1 MHVTKET
8 ANLMLT
14 LKEGGANVALC
25 ASNPLSTKDSV
36 AAYLAEN
43 DIEVHAV
50 WGVSN
55 EEFFKHLNSVLDTEP
70 DITMDDGAD
79 LVSLLHTERTDIP
92 IMGSMEETTTGVIRL
107 KSMEKNNK
115 LRFPV
120 VAVNDSDTK
129 HLFDNRFGT
138 GQSAMDGVVRATDLL
153 IAGLNVVVIGFGDC
167 GKGVAERAYGMGAK
181 VTVVEPDS
189 VRALEALMHGY
200 EVKTSL
206 NAAKIAD
213 VIISVTGNLHAL
225 DKQHFDV
232 MKDGVALANAGHFD
246 VEINLEALKNESTKV
261 ERVREHVESYKYKD
275 KEILVLA
282 EGRLVNL
289 AAATGHPASVMDMS
303 FANQALASE
312 WIKDN
317 HKKLESKVYTL
328 PKKVDIKIADIEIK
342 ESFQKL
348 KVDID
353 QTDKHD
359 IEVEA
364 FSLVREAA
372 KRTINERHY
381 DVQLFGGLVLL
392 RNKIAEMKTGEGK
405 TLVSTLPISLMSLYG
420 KGVHVVTVNDYL
432 AKRDAEWMK
441 PIYNF
446 LQKQT
451 SYII

>member
-1 MHVTKET
+1 MSTIKDKNLSAVGQQEVDWAARQMKVLEEIKTEFSSNKPLNGLNIGACMHVTKET

-14 LKEGGANVALC
+14 LKAAGANVALC

-43 DIEVHAV
+43 DVEVHAV
-50 WGVSN
+50 HGVSN
-55 EEFFKHLNSVLDTEP
+55 DEFFTHLNSVLDTKP

-79 LVSLLHTERTDIP
+79 LVTLLLTDRSDLP
-92 IMGSMEETTTGVIRL
+92 VMGSMEETTTGVIRL

-153 IAGLNVVVIGFGDC
+153 IAGLDVVVIGFGDC

-181 VTVVEPDS
+181 VTVVEPNS

-200 EVKTSL
+200 EVKSSV

-213 VIISVTGNLHAL
+213 VIVSVTGNMHAL
-225 DKQHFDV
+225 DKKHFDV
-232 MKDGVALANAGHFD
+232 MKDGVVLANAGHFD
-246 VEINLEALKNESTKV
+246 VEINLEALKQDSAEV
-261 ERVREHVESYKYKD
+261 HRVRDHVESYLYD
-275 KEILVLA
+275 GKEILVLA

-303 FANQALASE
+303 FANQALAAE

-317 HKKLESKVYTL
+317 HEDLEPKVYTL
-328 PKKVDIKIADIEIK
+328 PNEVDLKIAATKLGLMGGELEILTKEQIE
-342 ESFQKL
+342 
-348 KVDID
+348 
-353 QTDKHD
+353 
-359 IEVEA
+359 
-364 FSLVREAA
+364 
-372 KRTINERHY
+372 
-381 DVQLFGGLVLL
+381 
-392 RNKIAEMKTGEGK
+392 
-405 TLVSTLPISLMSLYG
+405 
-420 KGVHVVTVNDYL
+420 YL
-432 AKRDAEWMK
+432 DSWEHG
-441 PIYNF
+441 
-446 LQKQT
+446 T
-451 SYII
+451 S

>member
-1 MHVTKET
+1 MSTIKDKNLAVGGQQEVDWAARQMKVLEEIKTEFSSNKPLNGLNIGACMHVTKET

-14 LKEGGANVALC
+14 LKAAGANVALC

-43 DIEVHAV
+43 DVEVHAV
-50 WGVSN
+50 HGVSN
-55 EEFFKHLNSVLDTEP
+55 DEFFKHLNSVLDTKP

-79 LVSLLHTERTDIP
+79 LVTLLLTDRSDIP
-92 IMGSMEETTTGVIRL
+92 VMGSMEETTTGVIRL

-153 IAGLNVVVIGFGDC
+153 IAGLDVVVIGFGDC

-181 VTVVEPDS
+181 VTVVEPNS

-200 EVKTSL
+200 EVKSSV

-213 VIISVTGNLHAL
+213 VIVSVTGNMHAL
-225 DKQHFDV
+225 DKKHFDV
-232 MKDGVALANAGHFD
+232 MKDGVVLANAGHFD
-246 VEINLEALKNESTKV
+246 VEINLEALKQDSAEV
-261 ERVREHVESYKYKD
+261 HRVRDHVESYLYD
-275 KEILVLA
+275 GKEILVLA

-303 FANQALASE
+303 FANQALAAE

-317 HKKLESKVYTL
+317 HEDLEPKVYTL
-328 PKKVDIKIADIEIK
+328 PNEVDLKIAATKLGLMGGELEILTKEQIE
-342 ESFQKL
+342 
-348 KVDID
+348 
-353 QTDKHD
+353 
-359 IEVEA
+359 
-364 FSLVREAA
+364 
-372 KRTINERHY
+372 
-381 DVQLFGGLVLL
+381 
-392 RNKIAEMKTGEGK
+392 
-405 TLVSTLPISLMSLYG
+405 
-420 KGVHVVTVNDYL
+420 YL
-432 AKRDAEWMK
+432 DSWEHG
-441 PIYNF
+441 
-446 LQKQT
+446 T
-451 SYII
+451 S

>member
-1 MHVTKET
+1 MSTIKDIKLADIGQQEVDWAARQMKVLDEIKSDFMKNKPLEGLNIGACMHVTKET

-14 LKEGGANVALC
+14 LKSAGANVSLC

-36 AAYLAEN
+36 AAYLSEN
-43 DIEVHAV
+43 DVEVHAV
-50 WGVSN
+50 HGVSN
-55 EEFFKHLNSVLDTEP
+55 DDFFKHLNSVLDTKP

-79 LVSLLHTERTDIP
+79 LVSLLHTERSYIP
-92 IMGSMEETTTGVIRL
+92 VMGSMEETTTGVIRL

-153 IAGLNVVVIGFGDC
+153 IAGLDVVVIGFGDC

-181 VTVVEPDS
+181 VTIVEPNS

-200 EVKTSL
+200 EVKTSI

-213 VIISVTGNLHAL
+213 VIVSVTGNMHAL

-246 VEINLEALKNESTKV
+246 VEINLNALKENSSQV
-261 ERVREHVESYKYKD
+261 DRVREHVESYKYNG

-303 FANQALASE
+303 FANQALAAE

-317 HKKLESKVYTL
+317 YKQLEPKVYTL
-328 PKKVDIKIADIEIK
+328 PSEVDLKIAATKLELMGGELEILTK
-342 ESFQKL
+342 EQ
-348 KVDID
+348 I
-353 QTDKHD
+353 
-359 IEVEA
+359 
-364 FSLVREAA
+364 
-372 KRTINERHY
+372 
-381 DVQLFGGLVLL
+381 
-392 RNKIAEMKTGEGK
+392 
-405 TLVSTLPISLMSLYG
+405 
-420 KGVHVVTVNDYL
+420 DYL
-432 AKRDAEWMK
+432 DSWEHG
-441 PIYNF
+441 
-446 LQKQT
+446 T
-451 SYII
+451 S

>member
-1 MHVTKET
+1 MSTIKDIKLANIGQQEVDWAARQMKVLDEIKSDFMKNKPLEGLNIGACMHVTKET

-14 LKEGGANVALC
+14 LKAAGANVSLC

-36 AAYLAEN
+36 AAYLSEN
-43 DIEVHAV
+43 DVEVHAV
-50 WGVSN
+50 HGVSN
-55 EEFFKHLNSVLDTEP
+55 DDFFKHLNSVLDTKP

-79 LVSLLHTERTDIP
+79 LVSLLHTERSDIP
-92 IMGSMEETTTGVIRL
+92 VMGSMEETTTGVIRL

-153 IAGLNVVVIGFGDC
+153 IAGLDVVVIGFGDC

-181 VTVVEPDS
+181 VTIVEPNS

-200 EVKTSL
+200 EVKTSI

-213 VIISVTGNLHAL
+213 VIVSVTGNMHAL

-246 VEINLEALKNESTKV
+246 VEINLNALKENSSQV
-261 ERVREHVESYKYKD
+261 DRVREHVESYKYNG

-303 FANQALASE
+303 FANQALAAE
-312 WIKDN
+312 WIKN
-317 HKKLESKVYTL
+317 NYKQLEPKVYTL
-328 PKKVDIKIADIEIK
+328 PSEVDLKIAATKLELMGGELEILTK
-342 ESFQKL
+342 EQ
-348 KVDID
+348 I
-353 QTDKHD
+353 
-359 IEVEA
+359 
-364 FSLVREAA
+364 
-372 KRTINERHY
+372 
-381 DVQLFGGLVLL
+381 
-392 RNKIAEMKTGEGK
+392 
-405 TLVSTLPISLMSLYG
+405 
-420 KGVHVVTVNDYL
+420 DYL
-432 AKRDAEWMK
+432 DSWEHG
-441 PIYNF
+441 
-446 LQKQT
+446 T
-451 SYII
+451 S

>member
-1 MHVTKET
+1 MSSIKDAKLAHEGNQEVDWAARQMKVLEDIKTEFSQNKPLDGLNIGACMHVTKET

-14 LKEGGANVALC
+14 LKAAGANVALC

-43 DIEVHAV
+43 DVEVHAIH
-50 WGVSN
+50 GVSN
-55 EEFFKHLNSVLDTEP
+55 DEFFTHLNAVLDTKP

-79 LVSLLHTERTDIP
+79 LVSLLHTDRSDLP
-92 IMGSMEETTTGVIRL
+92 VMGSMEETTTGVIRL

-181 VTVVEPDS
+181 VTVVEPNS

-200 EVKTSL
+200 EVKTSI

-213 VIISVTGNLHAL
+213 VIVSVTGNKHAL

-246 VEINLEALKNESTKV
+246 VEINLSALKEHSSQV
-261 ERVREHVESYKYKD
+261 DRVREHVESYKYNG
-275 KEILVLA
+275 KEILILA

-303 FANQALASE
+303 FANQALAAE

-317 HKKLESKVYTL
+317 YKELEPKVYTL
-328 PKKVDIKIADIEIK
+328 PSEVDLKIAATKLELMGGELEILTK
-342 ESFQKL
+342 EQ
-348 KVDID
+348 I
-353 QTDKHD
+353 
-359 IEVEA
+359 
-364 FSLVREAA
+364 
-372 KRTINERHY
+372 
-381 DVQLFGGLVLL
+381 
-392 RNKIAEMKTGEGK
+392 
-405 TLVSTLPISLMSLYG
+405 
-420 KGVHVVTVNDYL
+420 DYL
-432 AKRDAEWMK
+432 DSWEHG
-441 PIYNF
+441 
-446 LQKQT
+446 T
-451 SYII
+451 S

>member
-1 MHVTKET
+1 MSSIKDTKLAQEGSQEVDWAARQMKVLEDIKTEFSQSKPLEGLNIGACMHVTKET

-14 LKEGGANVALC
+14 LKAAGANVALC

-36 AAYLAEN
+36 AAFLAES
-43 DIEVHAV
+43 DVEVHAIH
-50 WGVSN
+50 GVSN
-55 EEFFKHLNSVLDTEP
+55 DEFFTHLNAVLDTKP

-79 LVSLLHTERTDIP
+79 LVSLLHTERADLP
-92 IMGSMEETTTGVIRL
+92 VMGSMEETTTGVIRL

-181 VTVVEPDS
+181 VTVVEPNS

-200 EVKTSL
+200 EVKTSI

-213 VIISVTGNLHAL
+213 VIISVTGNMHAL

-246 VEINLEALKNESTKV
+246 VEINLAALKENSTQV
-261 ERVREHVESYKYKD
+261 DRVREHVESYKYD
-275 KEILVLA
+275 GKEILILA

-303 FANQALASE
+303 FANQALAAE

-317 HKKLESKVYTL
+317 YKELEPKVYTL
-328 PKKVDIKIADIEIK
+328 PSEVDLKIAATKLGLMGGELEILT
-342 ESFQKL
+342 EEQ
-348 KVDID
+348 V
-353 QTDKHD
+353 
-359 IEVEA
+359 
-364 FSLVREAA
+364 
-372 KRTINERHY
+372 
-381 DVQLFGGLVLL
+381 
-392 RNKIAEMKTGEGK
+392 
-405 TLVSTLPISLMSLYG
+405 
-420 KGVHVVTVNDYL
+420 DYL
-432 AKRDAEWMK
+432 DSWEHG
-441 PIYNF
+441 
-446 LQKQT
+446 T
-451 SYII
+451 S

>member
-1 MHVTKET
+1 MSTIKDKNLSAVGQQEVDWAARQMKVLEEIKTEFSSNKPLNGLNIGACMHVTKET

-14 LKEGGANVALC
+14 LKAAGANVALC

-43 DIEVHAV
+43 DVEVHAV
-50 WGVSN
+50 HGVSN
-55 EEFFKHLNSVLDTEP
+55 DEFFKHLNSVLDTKP

-79 LVSLLHTERTDIP
+79 LVTLLLTDRSDIP
-92 IMGSMEETTTGVIRL
+92 VMGSMEETTTGVIRL

-153 IAGLNVVVIGFGDC
+153 IAGLDVVVIGFGDC

-181 VTVVEPDS
+181 VTVVEPNS

-200 EVKTSL
+200 EVKSSV

-213 VIISVTGNLHAL
+213 VIVSVTGNMHAL
-225 DKQHFDV
+225 DKKHFDV
-232 MKDGVALANAGHFD
+232 MKDGVVLANAGHFD
-246 VEINLEALKNESTKV
+246 VEINLEALKQDSAEV
-261 ERVREHVESYKYKD
+261 HRVRDHVESYLYD
-275 KEILVLA
+275 GKEILVLA

-303 FANQALASE
+303 FANQALAAE

-317 HKKLESKVYTL
+317 HEDLEPKVYTL
-328 PKKVDIKIADIEIK
+328 PNEVDLKIAATKLGLMGGELEILTKEQIE
-342 ESFQKL
+342 
-348 KVDID
+348 
-353 QTDKHD
+353 
-359 IEVEA
+359 
-364 FSLVREAA
+364 
-372 KRTINERHY
+372 
-381 DVQLFGGLVLL
+381 
-392 RNKIAEMKTGEGK
+392 
-405 TLVSTLPISLMSLYG
+405 
-420 KGVHVVTVNDYL
+420 YL
-432 AKRDAEWMK
+432 DSWEHGT
-441 PIYNF
+441 N
-446 LQKQT
+446 
-451 SYII
+451 

>member
-1 MHVTKET
+1 MSTIKDSKLSDLGQEEIAWAARQMLVLDEIKKDFNKRKPLEGLKIGACMHVTKET

-14 LKEGGANVALC
+14 LKSGGAKVALC
-25 ASNPLSTKDSV
+25 ASNPLSTNDSV
-36 AAYLAEN
+36 AAYLAKN
-43 DIEVHAV
+43 DIETHAIR
-50 WGVSN
+50 GVSN
-55 EEFFKHLNSVLDTEP
+55 DEFFQHLNSVIDTRP

-79 LVSLLHTERTDIP
+79 LVSLLHTDRVDIP
-92 IMGSMEETTTGVIRL
+92 VLGSMEETTTGVIRL

-153 IAGLNVVVIGFGDC
+153 IAGLNVVIMGFGDC

-181 VTVVEPDS
+181 VTVVEPNS

-200 EVKTSL
+200 EVKSSI

-213 VIISVTGNLHAL
+213 VIISVTGNMHAL
-225 DKQHFDV
+225 DEKHFEV
-232 MKDGVALANAGHFD
+232 MKDGVVLANAGHFD
-246 VEINLEALKNESTKV
+246 VEINLEVLKKESKEV
-261 ERVREHVESYKYKD
+261 IKVRESVESYKYKN

-317 HKKLESKVYTL
+317 HKDLEPKVYTL
-328 PKKVDIKIADIEIK
+328 PKEVDIKIAATKLNLMGGELEILSDAQIK
-342 ESFQKL
+342 
-348 KVDID
+348 
-353 QTDKHD
+353 
-359 IEVEA
+359 
-364 FSLVREAA
+364 
-372 KRTINERHY
+372 
-381 DVQLFGGLVLL
+381 
-392 RNKIAEMKTGEGK
+392 
-405 TLVSTLPISLMSLYG
+405 
-420 KGVHVVTVNDYL
+420 YL
-432 AKRDAEWMK
+432 DSWEHG
-441 PIYNF
+441 
-446 LQKQT
+446 T
-451 SYII
+451 S

>member
-1 MHVTKET
+1 MKVLEDIKTEFSQSKPLEGLNIGACMHVTKET

-14 LKEGGANVALC
+14 LKAAGANVALC

-36 AAYLAEN
+36 AAFLAES
-43 DIEVHAV
+43 DVEVHAIH
-50 WGVSN
+50 GVSN
-55 EEFFKHLNSVLDTEP
+55 DEFFTHLNAVLDTKP

-79 LVSLLHTERTDIP
+79 LVSLLHTERADLP
-92 IMGSMEETTTGVIRL
+92 VMGSMEETTTGVIRL

-181 VTVVEPDS
+181 VTVVEPNS

-200 EVKTSL
+200 EVKTSI

-213 VIISVTGNLHAL
+213 VIISVTGNMHAL

-246 VEINLEALKNESTKV
+246 VEINLAALKENSTQV
-261 ERVREHVESYKYKD
+261 DRVREHVESYKYD
-275 KEILVLA
+275 GKEILILA

-303 FANQALASE
+303 FANQALAAE

-317 HKKLESKVYTL
+317 YKELEPKVYTL
-328 PKKVDIKIADIEIK
+328 PSEVDLKIACNE
-342 ESFQKL
+342 
-348 KVDID
+348 
-353 QTDKHD
+353 T
-359 IEVEA
+359 
-364 FSLVREAA
+364 
-372 KRTINERHY
+372 RTHGRRI
-381 DVQLFGGLVLL
+381 
-392 RNKIAEMKTGEGK
+392 RN
-405 TLVSTLPISLMSLYG
+405 S
-420 KGVHVVTVNDYL
+420 H
-432 AKRDAEWMK
+432 
-441 PIYNF
+441 
-446 LQKQT
+446 
-451 SYII
+451 

>member
-1 MHVTKET
+1 MSTIKDIKLADVGQQEVDWAARQMKVLNEIKSDFMKNKPLEGLNIGACMHVTKET

-14 LKEGGANVALC
+14 LKAAGANVSLC

-36 AAYLAEN
+36 AAYLSEN
-43 DIEVHAV
+43 DVEVHAV
-50 WGVSN
+50 HGVSN
-55 EEFFKHLNSVLDTEP
+55 DDFFKHLNSVLDTKP

-79 LVSLLHTERTDIP
+79 LVSLLHTERSDIP
-92 IMGSMEETTTGVIRL
+92 VMGSMEETTTGVIRL

-153 IAGLNVVVIGFGDC
+153 IAGLDVVVIGFGDC

-181 VTVVEPDS
+181 VTIVEPNS

-200 EVKTSL
+200 EVKTSI

-213 VIISVTGNLHAL
+213 VIVSVTGNMHAL

-246 VEINLEALKNESTKV
+246 VEINLNALKENSSQV
-261 ERVREHVESYKYKD
+261 DRVREHVESYKYNG

-303 FANQALASE
+303 FANQALAAE

-317 HKKLESKVYTL
+317 YKELEPKVYTL
-328 PKKVDIKIADIEIK
+328 PSEVDLKIAATKLELMGGELEILTK
-342 ESFQKL
+342 EQ
-348 KVDID
+348 I
-353 QTDKHD
+353 
-359 IEVEA
+359 
-364 FSLVREAA
+364 
-372 KRTINERHY
+372 
-381 DVQLFGGLVLL
+381 
-392 RNKIAEMKTGEGK
+392 
-405 TLVSTLPISLMSLYG
+405 
-420 KGVHVVTVNDYL
+420 DYL
-432 AKRDAEWMK
+432 DSWEHG
-441 PIYNF
+441 
-446 LQKQT
+446 T
-451 SYII
+451 S

>member
-1 MHVTKET
+1 MSTIKDIKLADVGQQEVDWAARQMKVLDEIKSDFMKNKPLEGLNIGACMHVTKET

-14 LKEGGANVALC
+14 LKSAGANVSLC

-36 AAYLAEN
+36 AAYLSEN
-43 DIEVHAV
+43 DVEVHAV
-50 WGVSN
+50 HGVSN
-55 EEFFKHLNSVLDTEP
+55 DDFFKHLNSVLDSKP

-79 LVSLLHTERTDIP
+79 LVSLLHTERSDIP
-92 IMGSMEETTTGVIRL
+92 VMGSMEETTTGVIRL

-153 IAGLNVVVIGFGDC
+153 IAGLDVVVIGFGDC

-181 VTVVEPDS
+181 VTIVEPNS

-200 EVKTSL
+200 EVKTSI

-213 VIISVTGNLHAL
+213 VIVSVTGNMHAL

-246 VEINLEALKNESTKV
+246 VEINLNALKENSSQV
-261 ERVREHVESYKYKD
+261 DRVREHVESYKYNG

-303 FANQALASE
+303 FANQALAAE
-312 WIKDN
+312 WIKN
-317 HKKLESKVYTL
+317 NYKQLEPKVYTL
-328 PKKVDIKIADIEIK
+328 PSEVDLKIAATKLELMGGELEILTK
-342 ESFQKL
+342 EQ
-348 KVDID
+348 I
-353 QTDKHD
+353 
-359 IEVEA
+359 
-364 FSLVREAA
+364 
-372 KRTINERHY
+372 
-381 DVQLFGGLVLL
+381 
-392 RNKIAEMKTGEGK
+392 
-405 TLVSTLPISLMSLYG
+405 
-420 KGVHVVTVNDYL
+420 DYL
-432 AKRDAEWMK
+432 DSWEHG
-441 PIYNF
+441 
-446 LQKQT
+446 T
-451 SYII
+451 S

>member
-1 MHVTKET
+1 MSSIKDSKLAHEGNQEVDWAARQMKVLEDIKTEFSQNKPLDGLNIGACMHVTKET

-14 LKEGGANVALC
+14 LKAAGANVALC

-43 DIEVHAV
+43 DVEVHAIH
-50 WGVSN
+50 GVSN
-55 EEFFKHLNSVLDTEP
+55 DEFFKHLNAVIDTKP

-79 LVSLLHTERTDIP
+79 LVSLLHTDRADLP
-92 IMGSMEETTTGVIRL
+92 VMGSMEETTTGVIRL

-181 VTVVEPDS
+181 VTVVEPNS

-200 EVKTSL
+200 EVKTSI

-213 VIISVTGNLHAL
+213 VIVSVTGNMHAL

-246 VEINLEALKNESTKV
+246 VEINLPALKEHSSQV
-261 ERVREHVESYKYKD
+261 DRVREHVESYKYNG
-275 KEILVLA
+275 KEILILA

-303 FANQALASE
+303 FANQALAAE

-317 HKKLESKVYTL
+317 YKELEPKVYTL
-328 PKKVDIKIADIEIK
+328 PSEVDLKIAATKLELMGGELEILTK
-342 ESFQKL
+342 EQ
-348 KVDID
+348 I
-353 QTDKHD
+353 
-359 IEVEA
+359 
-364 FSLVREAA
+364 
-372 KRTINERHY
+372 
-381 DVQLFGGLVLL
+381 
-392 RNKIAEMKTGEGK
+392 
-405 TLVSTLPISLMSLYG
+405 
-420 KGVHVVTVNDYL
+420 DYL
-432 AKRDAEWMK
+432 DSWEHG
-441 PIYNF
+441 
-446 LQKQT
+446 T
-451 SYII
+451 S

>member
-1 MHVTKET
+1 MSSIKDSKLAQEGSQEVDWAARQMKVLEDIKTEFSQSKPLEGLNIGACMHVTKET

-14 LKEGGANVALC
+14 LKAAGANVALC

-36 AAYLAEN
+36 AAFLAES
-43 DIEVHAV
+43 DVEVHAIH
-50 WGVSN
+50 GVSN
-55 EEFFKHLNSVLDTEP
+55 DEFFTHLNAVLDTKP

-79 LVSLLHTERTDIP
+79 LVSLLHTERADLP
-92 IMGSMEETTTGVIRL
+92 VMGSMEETTTGVIRL

-167 GKGVAERAYGMGAK
+167 GKGVAERAYGMGEK
-181 VTVVEPDS
+181 VTVVEPNS

-200 EVKTSL
+200 EVKTSI

-213 VIISVTGNLHAL
+213 VIISVTGNMHAL

-246 VEINLEALKNESTKV
+246 VEINLAALKEGSTQV
-261 ERVREHVESYKYKD
+261 DRVREHVESYKYD
-275 KEILVLA
+275 GKEILILA

-303 FANQALASE
+303 FANQALAAE

-317 HKKLESKVYTL
+317 YKELEPKVYTL
-328 PKKVDIKIADIEIK
+328 PSEVDLKIAATKLGLMGGELEILT
-342 ESFQKL
+342 EEQ
-348 KVDID
+348 
-353 QTDKHD
+353 
-359 IEVEA
+359 
-364 FSLVREAA
+364 
-372 KRTINERHY
+372 
-381 DVQLFGGLVLL
+381 
-392 RNKIAEMKTGEGK
+392 
-405 TLVSTLPISLMSLYG
+405 
-420 KGVHVVTVNDYL
+420 VNYL
-432 AKRDAEWMK
+432 DSWEHG
-441 PIYNF
+441 
-446 LQKQT
+446 T
-451 SYII
+451 S

>member
-1 MHVTKET
+1 MSTIKDIKLADIGQQEVDWAARQMKVLDEIKSDFMKNKPLDGLNIGACMHVTKET

-14 LKEGGANVALC
+14 LKAAGANVSLC

-36 AAYLAEN
+36 AAYLSEN
-43 DIEVHAV
+43 DVEVHAV
-50 WGVSN
+50 HGVSN
-55 EEFFKHLNSVLDTEP
+55 DDFFKHLNSVLDTKP

-79 LVSLLHTERTDIP
+79 LVSLLHTERSDIP
-92 IMGSMEETTTGVIRL
+92 VMGSMEETTTGVIRL

-153 IAGLNVVVIGFGDC
+153 IAGLDVVVIGFGDC

-181 VTVVEPDS
+181 VTIVEPNS

-200 EVKTSL
+200 EVKTSI

-213 VIISVTGNLHAL
+213 VIVSVTGNMHAL

-246 VEINLEALKNESTKV
+246 VEINLNALKENSSQV
-261 ERVREHVESYKYKD
+261 DRVREHVESYKYNG

-303 FANQALASE
+303 FANQALAAE

-317 HKKLESKVYTL
+317 YKQLEPKVYTL
-328 PKKVDIKIADIEIK
+328 PSEVDLKIAATKLELMGGELEILTK
-342 ESFQKL
+342 EQ
-348 KVDID
+348 I
-353 QTDKHD
+353 
-359 IEVEA
+359 
-364 FSLVREAA
+364 
-372 KRTINERHY
+372 
-381 DVQLFGGLVLL
+381 
-392 RNKIAEMKTGEGK
+392 
-405 TLVSTLPISLMSLYG
+405 
-420 KGVHVVTVNDYL
+420 DYL
-432 AKRDAEWMK
+432 DSWEHG
-441 PIYNF
+441 
-446 LQKQT
+446 T
-451 SYII
+451 S

>member
-1 MHVTKET
+1 MSTIKDKNLAVVGQQEVDWAARQMKVLEEIKTEFSNNKPLNGLNIGACMHVTKET

-14 LKEGGANVALC
+14 LKAAGANVALC

-43 DIEVHAV
+43 DVEVHAV
-50 WGVSN
+50 HGVSN
-55 EEFFKHLNSVLDTEP
+55 DEFFKHLNSVLDTKP

-79 LVSLLHTERTDIP
+79 LVTLLLTDRSDIP
-92 IMGSMEETTTGVIRL
+92 VMGSMEETTTGVIRL

-153 IAGLNVVVIGFGDC
+153 IAGLDVVVIGFGDC

-181 VTVVEPDS
+181 VTVVEPNS

-200 EVKTSL
+200 EVKSSV

-213 VIISVTGNLHAL
+213 VIVSVTGNMHAL
-225 DKQHFDV
+225 DKKHFDV
-232 MKDGVALANAGHFD
+232 MKDGVVLANAGHFD
-246 VEINLEALKNESTKV
+246 VEINLEALKQDSAEVHKV
-261 ERVREHVESYKYKD
+261 RDHVESYLYD
-275 KEILVLA
+275 GKEILVLA

-303 FANQALASE
+303 FANQALAAE

-317 HKKLESKVYTL
+317 HEDLEPKVYTL
-328 PKKVDIKIADIEIK
+328 PNEVDLKIAATKLGLMGGELEILTKEQIE
-342 ESFQKL
+342 
-348 KVDID
+348 
-353 QTDKHD
+353 
-359 IEVEA
+359 
-364 FSLVREAA
+364 
-372 KRTINERHY
+372 
-381 DVQLFGGLVLL
+381 
-392 RNKIAEMKTGEGK
+392 
-405 TLVSTLPISLMSLYG
+405 
-420 KGVHVVTVNDYL
+420 YL
-432 AKRDAEWMK
+432 DSWEHG
-441 PIYNF
+441 
-446 LQKQT
+446 T
-451 SYII
+451 S

>member
-1 MHVTKET
+1 MSTIKDKNLSAVGQQEVDWAARQMKVLEEIKTEFSSNKPLNGLNIGACMHVTKET

-14 LKEGGANVALC
+14 LKAAGANVALC

-43 DIEVHAV
+43 DVEVHAV
-50 WGVSN
+50 HGVSN
-55 EEFFKHLNSVLDTEP
+55 DEFFKHLNSVLDTKP

-79 LVSLLHTERTDIP
+79 LVTLLLTDRSDIP
-92 IMGSMEETTTGVIRL
+92 VMGSMEETTTGVIRL

-153 IAGLNVVVIGFGDC
+153 IAGLDVVVIGFGDC

-181 VTVVEPDS
+181 VTVVEPNS

-200 EVKTSL
+200 EVKSSV

-213 VIISVTGNLHAL
+213 VIVSVTGNMHAL
-225 DKQHFDV
+225 DKKHFDV
-232 MKDGVALANAGHFD
+232 MKDGVVLANAGHFD
-246 VEINLEALKNESTKV
+246 VEINLEALKQDSAEV
-261 ERVREHVESYKYKD
+261 HRVRDHVESYLYD
-275 KEILVLA
+275 GKEILVLA

-303 FANQALASE
+303 FANQALAAE

-317 HKKLESKVYTL
+317 HEDLEPKVYTL
-328 PKKVDIKIADIEIK
+328 PNEVDLKIAATKLGLMGGELEILTKEQIE
-342 ESFQKL
+342 
-348 KVDID
+348 
-353 QTDKHD
+353 
-359 IEVEA
+359 
-364 FSLVREAA
+364 
-372 KRTINERHY
+372 
-381 DVQLFGGLVLL
+381 
-392 RNKIAEMKTGEGK
+392 
-405 TLVSTLPISLMSLYG
+405 
-420 KGVHVVTVNDYL
+420 YL
-432 AKRDAEWMK
+432 DSWEHG
-441 PIYNF
+441 
-446 LQKQT
+446 T
-451 SYII
+451 S

>member
-1 MHVTKET
+1 MSTVKDIKLAEVGQQEVDWAARQMKVLDEIKSDFTKNKPLDGLNIGACMHVTKET

-14 LKEGGANVALC
+14 LKAAGANVALC

-36 AAYLAEN
+36 AAYLSEN
-43 DIEVHAV
+43 DVEVHAIH
-50 WGVSN
+50 GVSN
-55 EEFFKHLNSVLDTEP
+55 DDFFKHLNSVLDTKP

-79 LVSLLHTERTDIP
+79 LVSLLHKERSDIP

-153 IAGLNVVVIGFGDC
+153 IAGLDVVVIGFGDC

-181 VTVVEPDS
+181 VTIVEPNS

-200 EVKTSL
+200 EVKTSI
-206 NAAKIAD
+206 NAARIAD
-213 VIISVTGNLHAL
+213 VIVSVTGNMHAL

-246 VEINLEALKNESTKV
+246 VEINLNALAENSSEVT
-261 ERVREHVESYKYKD
+261 RVREHVESYIYNG

-303 FANQALASE
+303 FANQALAAE

-317 HKKLESKVYTL
+317 YKELEPKVYTL
-328 PKKVDIKIADIEIK
+328 PSEVDLKIAATKLELMGGELEILTK
-342 ESFQKL
+342 EQ
-348 KVDID
+348 I
-353 QTDKHD
+353 
-359 IEVEA
+359 
-364 FSLVREAA
+364 
-372 KRTINERHY
+372 
-381 DVQLFGGLVLL
+381 
-392 RNKIAEMKTGEGK
+392 
-405 TLVSTLPISLMSLYG
+405 
-420 KGVHVVTVNDYL
+420 DYL
-432 AKRDAEWMK
+432 DSWEHG
-441 PIYNF
+441 
-446 LQKQT
+446 T
-451 SYII
+451 S

>member
-1 MHVTKET
+1 MSSIKDSKLAHEGNQEVDWAARQMKVLEDIKTEFSQNKPLDGLNIGACMHVTKET

-14 LKEGGANVALC
+14 LKAAGANVALC

-43 DIEVHAV
+43 DVEVHAIH
-50 WGVSN
+50 GVSN
-55 EEFFKHLNSVLDTEP
+55 DEFFKHLNAVLDTKP

-79 LVSLLHTERTDIP
+79 LVSLLHTDRSDLP
-92 IMGSMEETTTGVIRL
+92 VMGSMEETTTGVIRL

-181 VTVVEPDS
+181 VTVVEPNS

-200 EVKTSL
+200 EVKTSI

-213 VIISVTGNLHAL
+213 VIVSVTGNMHAL

-246 VEINLEALKNESTKV
+246 VEINLPALKEHSSQV
-261 ERVREHVESYKYKD
+261 DRVREHVESCKYNG
-275 KEILVLA
+275 KEILILA

-303 FANQALASE
+303 FANQALAAE

-317 HKKLESKVYTL
+317 YQELEPKVYTL
-328 PKKVDIKIADIEIK
+328 PSEVDLKIAATKLELMGGELEILTK
-342 ESFQKL
+342 EQ
-348 KVDID
+348 I
-353 QTDKHD
+353 
-359 IEVEA
+359 
-364 FSLVREAA
+364 
-372 KRTINERHY
+372 
-381 DVQLFGGLVLL
+381 
-392 RNKIAEMKTGEGK
+392 
-405 TLVSTLPISLMSLYG
+405 
-420 KGVHVVTVNDYL
+420 DYL
-432 AKRDAEWMK
+432 DSWEHG
-441 PIYNF
+441 
-446 LQKQT
+446 T
-451 SYII
+451 S

>member
-1 MHVTKET
+1 MSTIKDIKLANVGQQEVDWAARQMKVLDEIKSDFMKNKPLEGLNIGACMHVTKET

-14 LKEGGANVALC
+14 LKSAGANVSLC

-36 AAYLAEN
+36 AAYLSEN
-43 DIEVHAV
+43 DVEVHAV
-50 WGVSN
+50 HGVSN
-55 EEFFKHLNSVLDTEP
+55 DDFFKHLNSVLDSKP

-79 LVSLLHTERTDIP
+79 LVSLLHTERSDIP
-92 IMGSMEETTTGVIRL
+92 VMGSMEETTTGVIRL

-153 IAGLNVVVIGFGDC
+153 IAGLDVVVIGFGDC

-181 VTVVEPDS
+181 VTIVEPNS

-200 EVKTSL
+200 EVKTSI

-213 VIISVTGNLHAL
+213 VIVSVTGNMHAL

-246 VEINLEALKNESTKV
+246 VEINLNALKENSSQV
-261 ERVREHVESYKYKD
+261 DRVREHVESYKYNG

-303 FANQALASE
+303 FANQALAAE

-317 HKKLESKVYTL
+317 YKELEPKVYTL
-328 PKKVDIKIADIEIK
+328 PSEVDLKIAATKLELMGGELEILTK
-342 ESFQKL
+342 EQ
-348 KVDID
+348 I
-353 QTDKHD
+353 
-359 IEVEA
+359 
-364 FSLVREAA
+364 
-372 KRTINERHY
+372 
-381 DVQLFGGLVLL
+381 
-392 RNKIAEMKTGEGK
+392 
-405 TLVSTLPISLMSLYG
+405 
-420 KGVHVVTVNDYL
+420 DYL
-432 AKRDAEWMK
+432 DSWEHG
-441 PIYNF
+441 
-446 LQKQT
+446 T
-451 SYII
+451 S

>member
-1 MHVTKET
+1 
-8 ANLMLT
+8 ML
-14 LKEGGANVALC
+14 
-25 ASNPLSTKDSV
+25 
-36 AAYLAEN
+36 Y
-43 DIEVHAV
+43 
-50 WGVSN
+50 
-55 EEFFKHLNSVLDTEP
+55 LDTKP

-79 LVSLLHTERTDIP
+79 LVSLLHTDRADLP
-92 IMGSMEETTTGVIRL
+92 VMGSMEETTTGVIRL

-181 VTVVEPDS
+181 VTVVEPNS

-200 EVKTSL
+200 EVKTSI

-213 VIISVTGNLHAL
+213 VIVSVTGNMHAL

-246 VEINLEALKNESTKV
+246 VEINLPALKEHSSQV
-261 ERVREHVESYKYKD
+261 DRVREHVESYKYNG
-275 KEILVLA
+275 KEILILA

-303 FANQALASE
+303 FANQALAAE

-317 HKKLESKVYTL
+317 YKELEPKVYTL
-328 PKKVDIKIADIEIK
+328 PSEVDLKIAATKLELMGGELEILTK
-342 ESFQKL
+342 EQ
-348 KVDID
+348 I
-353 QTDKHD
+353 
-359 IEVEA
+359 
-364 FSLVREAA
+364 
-372 KRTINERHY
+372 
-381 DVQLFGGLVLL
+381 
-392 RNKIAEMKTGEGK
+392 
-405 TLVSTLPISLMSLYG
+405 
-420 KGVHVVTVNDYL
+420 DYL
-432 AKRDAEWMK
+432 DSWEHG
-441 PIYNF
+441 
-446 LQKQT
+446 T
-451 SYII
+451 S

>member
-1 MHVTKET
+1 MSTIKDKNLAVVGQQEVDWAARQMKVLEEIKTEFSGNKPLNGLNIGACMHVTKET

-14 LKEGGANVALC
+14 LKAAGANVALC

-43 DIEVHAV
+43 DVEVHAV
-50 WGVSN
+50 HGVSN
-55 EEFFKHLNSVLDTEP
+55 DEFFKHLNSVLDTKP

-79 LVSLLHTERTDIP
+79 LVTLLLTDRSDIP
-92 IMGSMEETTTGVIRL
+92 VMGSMEETTTGVIRL

-153 IAGLNVVVIGFGDC
+153 IAGLDVVVIGFGDC

-181 VTVVEPDS
+181 VTVVEPNS

-200 EVKTSL
+200 EVKSSV

-213 VIISVTGNLHAL
+213 VIVSVTGNMHAL
-225 DKQHFDV
+225 DKKHFDV
-232 MKDGVALANAGHFD
+232 MKDGVVLANAGHFD
-246 VEINLEALKNESTKV
+246 VEINLEALKQDSAEV
-261 ERVREHVESYKYKD
+261 HRVRDHVESYLYD
-275 KEILVLA
+275 GKEILVLA

-303 FANQALASE
+303 FANQALAAE

-317 HKKLESKVYTL
+317 HEDLEPKVYTL
-328 PKKVDIKIADIEIK
+328 PNEVDLKIAATKLGLMGGELEILTKEQIE
-342 ESFQKL
+342 
-348 KVDID
+348 
-353 QTDKHD
+353 
-359 IEVEA
+359 
-364 FSLVREAA
+364 
-372 KRTINERHY
+372 
-381 DVQLFGGLVLL
+381 
-392 RNKIAEMKTGEGK
+392 
-405 TLVSTLPISLMSLYG
+405 
-420 KGVHVVTVNDYL
+420 YL
-432 AKRDAEWMK
+432 DSWEHG
-441 PIYNF
+441 
-446 LQKQT
+446 T
-451 SYII
+451 S

>member
-1 MHVTKET
+1 MSSIKDSKLAHEGNQEVDWAARQMKVLEDIKTEFSQNKPLDGLNIGACMHVTKET

-14 LKEGGANVALC
+14 LKAAGANVALC

-43 DIEVHAV
+43 DVEVHAIH
-50 WGVSN
+50 GVSN
-55 EEFFKHLNSVLDTEP
+55 DEFFTHLNAVLDTKP

-79 LVSLLHTERTDIP
+79 LVSLLHTDRSDLP
-92 IMGSMEETTTGVIRL
+92 VMGSMEETTTGVIRL

-181 VTVVEPDS
+181 VTVVEPNS

-200 EVKTSL
+200 EVKTSI

-213 VIISVTGNLHAL
+213 VIVSVTGNMHAL

-246 VEINLEALKNESTKV
+246 VEINLSVLKEHSSQV
-261 ERVREHVESYKYKD
+261 DRVREHVESYKYNG
-275 KEILVLA
+275 KEILILA

-303 FANQALASE
+303 FANQALAAE

-317 HKKLESKVYTL
+317 YKELEPKVYTL
-328 PKKVDIKIADIEIK
+328 PSEVDLKIAATKLELMGGELEILTK
-342 ESFQKL
+342 EQ
-348 KVDID
+348 I
-353 QTDKHD
+353 
-359 IEVEA
+359 
-364 FSLVREAA
+364 
-372 KRTINERHY
+372 
-381 DVQLFGGLVLL
+381 
-392 RNKIAEMKTGEGK
+392 
-405 TLVSTLPISLMSLYG
+405 
-420 KGVHVVTVNDYL
+420 DYL
-432 AKRDAEWMK
+432 DSWEHG
-441 PIYNF
+441 
-446 LQKQT
+446 T
-451 SYII
+451 S

>member
-1 MHVTKET
+1 MSTIKDIKLADIGQQEVDWAARQMKVLDEIKSDFMKNKPLDGLNIGACMHVTKET

-14 LKEGGANVALC
+14 LKAAGANVSLC

-36 AAYLAEN
+36 AAYLSDN
-43 DIEVHAV
+43 DVEVHAV
-50 WGVSN
+50 HGVSN
-55 EEFFKHLNSVLDTEP
+55 DDFFKHLNSVLDTKP

-79 LVSLLHTERTDIP
+79 LVSLLHTERSDIP
-92 IMGSMEETTTGVIRL
+92 VMGSMEETTTGVIRL

-153 IAGLNVVVIGFGDC
+153 IAGLDVVVIGFGDC

-181 VTVVEPDS
+181 VTIVEPNS

-200 EVKTSL
+200 EVKTSI

-213 VIISVTGNLHAL
+213 VIVSVTGNMHAL

-246 VEINLEALKNESTKV
+246 VEINLNALKENSSQV
-261 ERVREHVESYKYKD
+261 DRVREHVESYKYNG

-303 FANQALASE
+303 FANQALAAE

-317 HKKLESKVYTL
+317 YKELEPKVYTL
-328 PKKVDIKIADIEIK
+328 PSEVDLKIAATKLELMGGELEILTK
-342 ESFQKL
+342 EQ
-348 KVDID
+348 I
-353 QTDKHD
+353 
-359 IEVEA
+359 
-364 FSLVREAA
+364 
-372 KRTINERHY
+372 
-381 DVQLFGGLVLL
+381 
-392 RNKIAEMKTGEGK
+392 
-405 TLVSTLPISLMSLYG
+405 
-420 KGVHVVTVNDYL
+420 DYL
-432 AKRDAEWMK
+432 DSWEHG
-441 PIYNF
+441 
-446 LQKQT
+446 T
-451 SYII
+451 S

>member
-1 MHVTKET
+1 MKVLEDIKTEFSQTKPLEGLNIGACMHVTKET

-14 LKEGGANVALC
+14 LKSAGANVALC

-36 AAYLAEN
+36 AAYLAES
-43 DIEVHAV
+43 DIEVHAIH
-50 WGVSN
+50 GVSN
-55 EEFFKHLNSVLDTEP
+55 DEFFKHLNAILDTKP

-79 LVSLLHTERTDIP
+79 LVSLLHTERADLP
-92 IMGSMEETTTGVIRL
+92 VMGSMEETTTGVIRL

-138 GQSAMDGVVRATDLL
+138 GQSAMDGVIRATDLL

-181 VTVVEPDS
+181 VTVVEPNS

-200 EVKTSL
+200 EVKTSI

-213 VIISVTGNLHAL
+213 VIISVTGNMHAL

-246 VEINLEALKNESTKV
+246 VEINLAALKEGSTQV
-261 ERVREHVESYKYKD
+261 DRVREHVESYKYNG
-275 KEILVLA
+275 KEILILA

-303 FANQALASE
+303 FANQALAAE

-317 HKKLESKVYTL
+317 YKELEPKVYTL
-328 PKKVDIKIADIEIK
+328 PNEVDLKIAATKLGLMGGELEILT
-342 ESFQKL
+342 EEQ
-348 KVDID
+348 
-353 QTDKHD
+353 
-359 IEVEA
+359 
-364 FSLVREAA
+364 
-372 KRTINERHY
+372 IN
-381 DVQLFGGLVLL
+381 
-392 RNKIAEMKTGEGK
+392 
-405 TLVSTLPISLMSLYG
+405 
-420 KGVHVVTVNDYL
+420 YL
-432 AKRDAEWMK
+432 DSWEHG
-441 PIYNF
+441 
-446 LQKQT
+446 T
-451 SYII
+451 S

>member
-1 MHVTKET
+1 MSTIKDKKLADIGQQEVNWAARQMKVLDEIKSDFLTKKPLEGLNIGACMHVTKET
-8 ANLMLT
+8 ANLMLA
-14 LKEGGANVALC
+14 LKAAGANVALC

-36 AAYLAEN
+36 AAYLSEN
-43 DIEVHAV
+43 DVEVHAV
-50 WGVSN
+50 HGVSN
-55 EEFFKHLNSVLDTEP
+55 DDFFKHLNSVLDTKP

-79 LVSLLHTERTDIP
+79 LVSLLHKERSDLP
-92 IMGSMEETTTGVIRL
+92 VMGSMEETTTGVIRL

-153 IAGLNVVVIGFGDC
+153 IAGLDVVVIGFGDC

-181 VTVVEPDS
+181 VTIVEPNS

-200 EVKTSL
+200 EVKTSV

-213 VIISVTGNLHAL
+213 VIVSVTGNMHAL

-246 VEINLEALKNESTKV
+246 VEINLEALSENSSEV
-261 ERVREHVESYKYKD
+261 NRVREHVESYKYNG

-303 FANQALASE
+303 FANQALAAE

-317 HKKLESKVYTL
+317 YKELEPKVYTL
-328 PKKVDIKIADIEIK
+328 PSEVDLKIAATKLELMGGELEILTK
-342 ESFQKL
+342 EQ
-348 KVDID
+348 I
-353 QTDKHD
+353 
-359 IEVEA
+359 
-364 FSLVREAA
+364 
-372 KRTINERHY
+372 
-381 DVQLFGGLVLL
+381 
-392 RNKIAEMKTGEGK
+392 
-405 TLVSTLPISLMSLYG
+405 
-420 KGVHVVTVNDYL
+420 DYL
-432 AKRDAEWMK
+432 DSWEHG
-441 PIYNF
+441 
-446 LQKQT
+446 T
-451 SYII
+451 S

>member
-1 MHVTKET
+1 MKVLEDIKTEFSQSKPLEGLNIGACMHVTKET

-14 LKEGGANVALC
+14 LKAAGANVALC

-36 AAYLAEN
+36 AAFLAES
-43 DIEVHAV
+43 DVEVHAIH
-50 WGVSN
+50 GVSN
-55 EEFFKHLNSVLDTEP
+55 DDFFNHLNAVLDTKP

-79 LVSLLHTERTDIP
+79 LVSLLHTERADLP
-92 IMGSMEETTTGVIRL
+92 VMGSMEETTTGVIRL

-181 VTVVEPDS
+181 VTVVEPNS

-200 EVKTSL
+200 EVKTSI

-213 VIISVTGNLHAL
+213 VIISVTGNMHAL

-246 VEINLEALKNESTKV
+246 VEINLAALKEHSTQV
-261 ERVREHVESYKYKD
+261 DRVREHVESYKYD
-275 KEILVLA
+275 GKEILILA

-303 FANQALASE
+303 FANQALAAE

-317 HKKLESKVYTL
+317 YKELEPKVYTL
-328 PKKVDIKIADIEIK
+328 PSEVDLKIAATKLGLMGGELEILTQ
-342 ESFQKL
+342 EQ
-348 KVDID
+348 
-353 QTDKHD
+353 
-359 IEVEA
+359 
-364 FSLVREAA
+364 
-372 KRTINERHY
+372 
-381 DVQLFGGLVLL
+381 
-392 RNKIAEMKTGEGK
+392 
-405 TLVSTLPISLMSLYG
+405 
-420 KGVHVVTVNDYL
+420 VNYL
-432 AKRDAEWMK
+432 DSWEHG
-441 PIYNF
+441 
-446 LQKQT
+446 T
-451 SYII
+451 S

>member
-1 MHVTKET
+1 MSSIKDSKLAHEGNQEVDWAARQMKVLEDIKTEFSQNKPLDGLNIGACMHVTKET

-14 LKEGGANVALC
+14 LKAAGANVALC

-43 DIEVHAV
+43 DVEVHAIH
-50 WGVSN
+50 GVSN
-55 EEFFKHLNSVLDTEP
+55 DEFFKHLNAVLDTKP

-79 LVSLLHTERTDIP
+79 LVSLLHTDRADLP
-92 IMGSMEETTTGVIRL
+92 VMGSMEETTTGVIRL

-181 VTVVEPDS
+181 VTVVEPNS

-200 EVKTSL
+200 EVKTSI

-213 VIISVTGNLHAL
+213 VIVSVTGNMHAL

-246 VEINLEALKNESTKV
+246 VEINLPALKEHSSQV
-261 ERVREHVESYKYKD
+261 DRVREHVESYKYNG
-275 KEILVLA
+275 KEILILA

-303 FANQALASE
+303 FANQALAAE

-317 HKKLESKVYTL
+317 YQELEPKVYTL
-328 PKKVDIKIADIEIK
+328 PSEVDLKIAATKLELMGGELEILTK
-342 ESFQKL
+342 EQ
-348 KVDID
+348 I
-353 QTDKHD
+353 
-359 IEVEA
+359 
-364 FSLVREAA
+364 
-372 KRTINERHY
+372 
-381 DVQLFGGLVLL
+381 
-392 RNKIAEMKTGEGK
+392 
-405 TLVSTLPISLMSLYG
+405 
-420 KGVHVVTVNDYL
+420 DYL
-432 AKRDAEWMK
+432 DSWEHG
-441 PIYNF
+441 
-446 LQKQT
+446 T
-451 SYII
+451 S

>member
-1 MHVTKET
+1 MSTIKDIKLADVGQQEVDWAARQMKVLNEIKSDFMKNKPLEGLNIGACMHVTKET

-14 LKEGGANVALC
+14 LKAAGANVSLC

-36 AAYLAEN
+36 AAYLSEN
-43 DIEVHAV
+43 DVEVHAV
-50 WGVSN
+50 HGVSN
-55 EEFFKHLNSVLDTEP
+55 DDFFKHLNFVLDSKP

-79 LVSLLHTERTDIP
+79 LVSLLHTERSDIP
-92 IMGSMEETTTGVIRL
+92 VMGSMEETTTGVIRL

-153 IAGLNVVVIGFGDC
+153 IAGLDVVVIGFGDC

-181 VTVVEPDS
+181 VTIVEPNS

-200 EVKTSL
+200 EVKTSI

-213 VIISVTGNLHAL
+213 VIVSVTGNMHAL

-246 VEINLEALKNESTKV
+246 VEINLNALKENSSQID
-261 ERVREHVESYKYKD
+261 RVREHVESYKYNG

-303 FANQALASE
+303 FANQALAAE

-317 HKKLESKVYTL
+317 YKELEPKVYTL
-328 PKKVDIKIADIEIK
+328 PNEVDLKIAATKLELMGGELEILTK
-342 ESFQKL
+342 EQ
-348 KVDID
+348 I
-353 QTDKHD
+353 
-359 IEVEA
+359 
-364 FSLVREAA
+364 
-372 KRTINERHY
+372 
-381 DVQLFGGLVLL
+381 
-392 RNKIAEMKTGEGK
+392 
-405 TLVSTLPISLMSLYG
+405 
-420 KGVHVVTVNDYL
+420 DYL
-432 AKRDAEWMK
+432 DSWEHG
-441 PIYNF
+441 
-446 LQKQT
+446 T
-451 SYII
+451 S

>member
-1 MHVTKET
+1 MSTIKDKSLAVVGQQEVDWAARQMKVLEEIKTEFSNDKPLNGLNIGACMHVTKET

-14 LKEGGANVALC
+14 LKAAGANVALC

-43 DIEVHAV
+43 DVEVHAV
-50 WGVSN
+50 HGVSN
-55 EEFFKHLNSVLDTEP
+55 DEFFKHLNSVLDTKP

-79 LVSLLHTERTDIP
+79 LVTLLLTDRSDIP
-92 IMGSMEETTTGVIRL
+92 VMGSMEETTTGVIRL

-153 IAGLNVVVIGFGDC
+153 IAGLDVVVIGFGDC

-181 VTVVEPDS
+181 VTVVEPNS

-200 EVKTSL
+200 EVKSSV

-213 VIISVTGNLHAL
+213 VIVSVTGNMHAL
-225 DKQHFDV
+225 DKKHFDV
-232 MKDGVALANAGHFD
+232 MKDGVVLANAGHFD
-246 VEINLEALKNESTKV
+246 VEINLEVLKQDSAEV
-261 ERVREHVESYKYKD
+261 HRVRDHVESYLYD
-275 KEILVLA
+275 GKEILVLA

-303 FANQALASE
+303 FANQALAAE

-317 HKKLESKVYTL
+317 HEDLEPKVYTL
-328 PKKVDIKIADIEIK
+328 PNEVDLKIAATKLGLMGGELEILTKEQIE
-342 ESFQKL
+342 
-348 KVDID
+348 
-353 QTDKHD
+353 
-359 IEVEA
+359 
-364 FSLVREAA
+364 
-372 KRTINERHY
+372 
-381 DVQLFGGLVLL
+381 
-392 RNKIAEMKTGEGK
+392 
-405 TLVSTLPISLMSLYG
+405 
-420 KGVHVVTVNDYL
+420 YL
-432 AKRDAEWMK
+432 DSWEHG
-441 PIYNF
+441 
-446 LQKQT
+446 T
-451 SYII
+451 S